1 MTLDEAYRKG
11 RAILEENGISDAA
24 NDAGLLLFD
33 VCGIDKGY
41 LLAHGNEEVNITCE
55 DGRENR
61 YFAMVSRR
69 ASHIP
74 LQHIL
79 GYTCFMGLTFKVDNR
94 VLVPR
99 QDTEILVEEVLG
111 HVHDGMRILDLCTGS
126 GCILI
131 SLLNYS
137 NDCFGIGTDISEDA
151 LFVAKE
157 NAKEILSG
165 KEGTGYEFIKSDI
178 FENVEGRF
186 DIIVSNPPYIK
197 SDVIPT
203 LDIEVK
209 DHDPYIALDGGK
221 DGLIFYKRII
231 DEANEHLNIGGAL
244 FFEIGYDE
252 AEPVSQM
259 LKDKGFTEVKIIKDY
274 AGLDRVVMG
283 VRSCLT
289 D

>member
-151 LFVAKE
+151 LLVAKE

-165 KEGTGYEFIKSDI
+165 KEGTGFEFIKSDI

-197 SDVIPT
+197 SDVIKT

-274 AGLDRVVMG
+274 AGLDRVVIG